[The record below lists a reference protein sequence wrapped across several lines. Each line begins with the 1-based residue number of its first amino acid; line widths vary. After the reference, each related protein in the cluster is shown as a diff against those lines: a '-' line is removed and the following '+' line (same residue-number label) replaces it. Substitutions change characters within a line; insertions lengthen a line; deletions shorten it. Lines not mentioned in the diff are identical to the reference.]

1 MYLEKGSLQKVM
13 ASRTPNSMQHIMDLP
28 CRDRPDSVSY
38 LQPEILADSI
48 AVTVY
53 TVYTRRV
60 FGVTLLVQATLE
72 NLSISSG
79 I

>member
-1 MYLEKGSLQKVM
+1 
-13 ASRTPNSMQHIMDLP
+13 MQHIMDLP